1 MTLTW
6 TEFFF
11 PADVILQQ
19 VARNIVAAI
28 PPRPAAQDGRNTW
41 SAGSGVTK
49 V

>member
-1 MTLTW
+1 MALTW

-19 VARNIVAAI
+19 VARNIFVAI
-28 PPRPAAQDGRNTW
+28 PPRPVAQDGRNTS